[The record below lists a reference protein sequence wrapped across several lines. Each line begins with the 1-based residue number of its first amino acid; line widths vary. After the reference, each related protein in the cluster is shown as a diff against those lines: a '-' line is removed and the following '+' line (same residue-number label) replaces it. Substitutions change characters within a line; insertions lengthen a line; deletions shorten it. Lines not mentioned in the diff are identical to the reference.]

1 MKSRYVIFKQSEVT
15 RLTRDYT
22 KGEFRTLSFEEFG
35 RLVDEVLRDSMLVT
49 RRWNT
54 DRDEIVAAAE
64 QELMGKKTV
73 ISF

>member
-1 MKSRYVIFKQSEVT
+1 M
-15 RLTRDYT
+15 
-22 KGEFRTLSFEEFG
+22 G
-35 RLVDEVLRDSMLVT
+35 EVLRDSMLVT